1 MKKPSAIEEIIQQAM
16 RRGDFDN
23 LPGKGKPLELNPDEF
38 TGDDW
43 ELAHHLL
50 KENGFAPEFIEIRQ
64 SIEKDLE
71 AARADLRRAC
81 DWRKGARERGDAP
94 DWVESEFRKSQ
105 ARFREQVDKLNIRIR
120 DYNLTIPSDQ
130 FFRKSLNAPA
140 MIKNIEDKS

>member
-23 LPGKGKPLELNPDEF
+23 LPGKGKPLELDADEF

-64 SIEKDLE
+64 AIEKDLE

-81 DWRKGARERGDAP
+81 DWRKGAQDKGEPESYIQPEFERA
-94 DWVESEFRKSQ
+94 Q
-105 ARFREQVDKLNIRIR
+105 ARYREAVADLNKRIR
-120 DYNLTIPSDQ
+120 DYNLIIPSDQ
-130 FFRKSLNAPA
+130 FYRAPV
-140 MIKNIEDKS
+140 KLSECLSN

>member
-23 LPGKGKPLELNPDEF
+23 LPGQGKPLELNPDEL

-50 KENGFAPEFIEIRQ
+50 KENGFAPEFIEMRQ

-81 DWRKGARERGDAP
+81 DWRKGAQDKGEPESYIRPEFERA
-94 DWVESEFRKSQ
+94 Q
-105 ARFREQVDKLNIRIR
+105 ARYREAVAALNERIR
-120 DYNLTIPSDQ
+120 DYNLIIPSDQ
-130 FFRKSLNAPA
+130 FYRAP
-140 MIKNIEDKS
+140 MKEDD